1 MKKNEN
7 IPEEELRISDQDHT
21 MDSENEI
28 ARKTRIKHRR
38 GQDQYGEPQ
47 NPRPLI

>member
-21 MDSENEI
+21 MDSENETKI
-28 ARKTRIKHRR
+28 
-38 GQDQYGEPQ
+38 G
-47 NPRPLI
+47 